1 MMLPVLGIDVSKRKF
16 DVALIAQGK
25 VKNKVCSNSPQGFQE
40 LHSWLAKQGV
50 QQVHA
55 CMEATGTYG
64 EALATFL
71 VDAGMTVSMVN
82 PACIRG
88 YAQSEL
94 TRTKTDKVDAALIA
108 RFCEVRRP
116 AAWTPDPQEVRELR
130 SLVRRLS
137 ELQEMQR
144 MELNRIE
151 AGTASKDVQRQLEA
165 HVSQLDDQIKET
177 GDLIKRQMNNHPDLK
192 GQKDL
197 LTSIPGIGDLTAAAL
212 LGEIGDFNAFESPR
226 QLVAYCGLDPRER
239 RSGSSV
245 RGKPHL
251 SKVGNARVRKAL
263 YMPAIVA
270 WRWNPVVQE
279 LCERL
284 VAKGK
289 AKMVAVGAAMR
300 KLLHLAF
307 GVLKNKR
314 PFDPQIARPS
324 LLPS

>member
-1 MMLPVLGIDVSKRKF
+1 MNLPVLGIDVSKRKF
-16 DVALIAQGK
+16 DVALIDQGK
-25 VKNKVCSNSPQGFQE
+25 LKNKVCSNSLEGFRTLQV
-40 LHSWLAKQGV
+40 WLTKQGV

-71 VDAGMTVSMVN
+71 VEAGMIVSMVN
-82 PACIRG
+82 PACIKG
-88 YAQSEL
+88 YALSEL
-94 TRTKTDKVDAALIA
+94 IRTKTDKVDAALIA
-108 RFCEVRRP
+108 RFCEARRP
-116 AAWTPDPQEVRELR
+116 GAWKPDPQEVRELR
-130 SLVRRLS
+130 ALVRRLS

-151 AGTASKDVQRQLEA
+151 AGTASGDVQRQLEA
-165 HVSQLDDQIKET
+165 HVAHLEAQIEET
-177 GDLIKRQMNNHPDLK
+177 ERLIKHQMKKYPGLK
-192 GQKDL
+192 AQKDL
-197 LTSIPGIGDLTAAAL
+197 LTSIPGIGDLTAACL
-212 LGEIGDFNAFESPR
+212 LGEIGDFTAFESAR
-226 QLVAYCGLDPRER
+226 QLVAYCGLDPKER

-270 WRWNPVVQE
+270 WRWNPVVQS

-307 GVLKNKR
+307 GVLKTKL
-314 PFDPQIARPS
+314 PFDPCYHVAA
-324 LLPS
+324 